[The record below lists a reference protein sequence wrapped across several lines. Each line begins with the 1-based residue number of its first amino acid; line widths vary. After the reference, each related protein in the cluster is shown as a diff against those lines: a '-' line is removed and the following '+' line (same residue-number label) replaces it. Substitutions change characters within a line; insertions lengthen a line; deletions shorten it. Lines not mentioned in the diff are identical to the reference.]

1 MTYKEA
7 KETIKSNY
15 PPSHY
20 SMLQEA
26 LDMAME
32 EFDKAEKYGWHDL
45 RKNPNDVPNWD
56 AKVLTFGKF
65 GIYAVSK
72 YGYLSM
78 FGDEIHDFEVPFVIA
93 WKEIESFEVKE

>member
-45 RKNPNDVPNWD
+45 RKNPDDLPNKNPNRQIEFCIGGFYFVTNVDFFHEMEEKAD
-56 AKVLTFGKF
+56 AWR
-65 GIYAVSK
+65 
-72 YGYLSM
+72 
-78 FGDEIHDFEVPFVIA
+78 EIEQFEVN
-93 WKEIESFEVKE
+93 E